1 MAIKRNASAHVP
13 MRVKRANENR
23 ESWSVVRMPPG
34 PARALRKLGSKPLD
48 TRLVAKIMT
57 AKVIADCS
65 ITLTAVVSIDGT
77 IISGCLLHVQYD
89 L

>member
-23 ESWSVVRMPPG
+23 ESWSMVRMPPD